1 MERYYDFSNFRSMDS
16 QSRRSLLL
24 ILLFITLLFTPALLS
39 GQGFGGGGN
48 SRIDGKYKF
57 VPIPYL
63 NYDRSM
69 GFSLGA
75 VPMLMFN
82 PSEKDTISPSSLI
95 GALGVW
101 TTNKT
106 WFVMGFGMFYLDEDN
121 WRITTG
127 GGLGTVNFQFYLDNP
142 IGGWIPYQSEADFFM
157 LKVER
162 RLYKKLYGGVSYIF
176 ADVITSSETTALSD
190 SLTLHGIGL
199 NLSMDT
205 RSNPYYPRSGYYTT
219 VKYNTFPEF
228 LGNETATKKI
238 EIDHNHYFPARQ
250 EKDVVAARLYA
261 GLGLGD
267 LAFNQQFIVKDTDI
281 RAYTQGAFR
290 GNYLLALQGEYR
302 WNFHH
307 RWGAVGFAGVAT
319 VFEAINESDNGK
331 LLPGIGT
338 GIRFKAFTETNM
350 SVGIDVAAGIDDWGI
365 YFQIGEA
372 F

>member
-1 MERYYDFSNFRSMDS
+1 MSS

-24 ILLFITLLFTPALLS
+24 NLAIIALLCNPAIIS
-39 GQGFGGGGN
+39 GQGPGTGGGK
-48 SRIDGKYKF
+48 RIDGKRKF
-57 VPIPYL
+57 MPIPYL

-95 GALGVW
+95 GGVGFW

-106 WFVMGFGMFYLDEDN
+106 WFLMGFGKFYLDQDN
-121 WRITTG
+121 WRISTAG
-127 GGLGTVNFQFYLDNP
+127 GIGTVNFQFYLDNP
-142 IGGWIPYQSEADFFM
+142 IGAWIPYQSKADFFI

-162 RLYKKLYGGVSYIF
+162 RIYSKLYGGLSYIY
-176 ADVITSSETTALSD
+176 ADVITTTETTSLSD

-199 NLSMDT
+199 NLSLDT

-219 VKYNTFPEF
+219 VKYNTYPEL
-228 LGNETATKKI
+228 LGNETATRKI
-238 EIDHNHYFPARQ
+238 EIDHNHFFPTRMQ
-250 EKDVVAARLYA
+250 KDVVAARFYA

-281 RAYTQGAFR
+281 RAYTQGAYR

-302 WNFHH
+302 WNFHQ

-338 GIRFKAFTETNM
+338 GIRFRAFTETNM
-350 SVGIDVAAGIDDWGI
+350 SVGIDVAVGVDDWGI